1 MRRHFLLA
9 LLGFSFASLVTAQ
22 RVYQIDL
29 RGNARLLSRERPA
42 QKGRLALFHRHPD
55 GVFLSV
61 PEQEIVRVT
70 ELANLASKA
79 LLPGEAIDVGPT
91 GGFQEIAREASAAPE
106 PGNASRPDGSM
117 TPGGYGG
124 PPRSGGGG
132 GGAGGGSRSPP
143 RPPNR
148 VPDARGPDAS
158 GHRTKRVSD
167 DCPRERSPM
176 ILNGLSLRS

>member
-29 RGNARLLSRERPA
+29 RGNARLLSRDRPV

-124 PPRSGGGG
+124 PPRSGGGAGVG
-132 GGAGGGSRSPP
+132 GFAAAPPLAATKGFPMSPGATPP
-143 RPPNR
+143 VIGPNGFPTI
-148 VPDARGPDAS
+148 VPARG
-158 GHRTKRVSD
+158 RQ
-167 DCPRERSPM
+167 
-176 ILNGLSLRS
+176 